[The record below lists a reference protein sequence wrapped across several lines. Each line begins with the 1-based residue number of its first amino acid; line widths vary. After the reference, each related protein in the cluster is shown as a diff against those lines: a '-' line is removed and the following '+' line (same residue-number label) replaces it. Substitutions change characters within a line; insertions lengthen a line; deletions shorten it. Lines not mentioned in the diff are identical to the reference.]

1 MKIHS
6 KTIIIASPYPSVTN
20 PFDDTY
26 KGFWEIKANLSTCDG
41 QYFCE
46 YCHAKFLPECQS

>member
-20 PFDDTY
+20 PFNNTY
-26 KGFWEIKANLSTCDG
+26 KGFWEIKANLSLERRFGHADG
-41 QYFCE
+41 DAAGWFR
-46 YCHAKFLPECQS
+46 K